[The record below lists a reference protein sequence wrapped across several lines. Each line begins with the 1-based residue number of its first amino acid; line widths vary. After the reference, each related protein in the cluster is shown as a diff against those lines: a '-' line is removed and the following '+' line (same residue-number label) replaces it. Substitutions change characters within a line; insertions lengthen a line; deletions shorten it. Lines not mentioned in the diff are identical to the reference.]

1 MWAPGT
7 RLSSSARVMSI
18 SKEPARPVYPGD
30 KGSGS
35 AHGALLNSG
44 MGYAGDSIFEKKVMT
59 LEKGRL

>member
-1 MWAPGT
+1 
-7 RLSSSARVMSI
+7 MSI